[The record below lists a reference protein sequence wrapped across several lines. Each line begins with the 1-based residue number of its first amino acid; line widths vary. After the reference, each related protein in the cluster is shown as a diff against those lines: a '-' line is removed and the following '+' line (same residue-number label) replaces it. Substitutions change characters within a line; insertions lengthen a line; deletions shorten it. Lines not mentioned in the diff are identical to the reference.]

1 MKPYGFAYNKYFI
14 DTMLRGQMGF
24 DGYINSDTGIA
35 HNMAWGVEMLD
46 VPERIGFA
54 VANAGV
60 DIISG
65 LFDNEAGMEAYNRG
79 KNGYYET
86 HPLPEGFAKE
96 ELTLT
101 DEALDRA
108 VARTLTELFA
118 LGMFENPY
126 RDPDEA
132 ARIVATPSDWEAAAD
147 AHRRSV
153 VLLKMTVP
161 CP

>member
-1 MKPYGFAYNKYFI
+1 
-14 DTMLRGQMGF
+14 MLRGQMGF

-79 KNGYYET
+79 KMVIMKPTPFRKLCQRGT
-86 HPLPEGFAKE
+86 
-96 ELTLT
+96 
-101 DEALDRA
+101 
-108 VARTLTELFA
+108 
-118 LGMFENPY
+118 NP
-126 RDPDEA
+126 DG
-132 ARIVATPSDWEAAAD
+132 
-147 AHRRSV
+147 
-153 VLLKMTVP
+153 
-161 CP
+161 

>member
-1 MKPYGFAYNKYFI
+1 
-14 DTMLRGQMGF
+14 MLRDQMGF

-79 KNGYYET
+79 KNGYYEPT
-86 HPLPEGFAKE
+86 PFRKALPK
-96 ELTLT
+96 
-101 DEALDRA
+101 R
-108 VARTLTELFA
+108 
-118 LGMFENPY
+118 N
-126 RDPDEA
+126 
-132 ARIVATPSDWEAAAD
+132 
-147 AHRRSV
+147 
-153 VLLKMTVP
+153 
-161 CP
+161 